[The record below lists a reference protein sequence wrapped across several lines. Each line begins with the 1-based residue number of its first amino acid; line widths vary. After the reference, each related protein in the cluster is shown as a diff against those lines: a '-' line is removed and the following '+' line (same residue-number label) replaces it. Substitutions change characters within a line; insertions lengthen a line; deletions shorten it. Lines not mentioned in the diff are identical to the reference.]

1 MLESTL
7 ETVGAVVSITMAS
20 ALPRELAA
28 PGVARVRVAALPAAS
43 LMVPLLRARAVVV
56 V

>member
-7 ETVGAVVSITMAS
+7 ETVGAVVSMMMAS
-20 ALPRELAA
+20 LLPREFAA

-43 LMVPLLRARAVVV
+43 LMVPLLRAREVVAL
-56 V
+56 